1 MVNFAPEMR
10 KRLFLYLILL
20 CAGPSLWAQRP
31 AKGGFAVEM
40 VPDSIMI
47 PKGQH
52 SGTDTSDS
60 RQVQGD
66 KQPVRDELSQVHGDL
81 RLVRVLYVDFE
92 GETQEGALVCNKT
105 IAEDVLDIFRQLYEA
120 RYPIEHIRPISE
132 FGNDDEQ
139 SMRANNTSCFC
150 YRRVAGT
157 QKLSKHAQGLAIDLN
172 PLYNPHVKVRN
183 GRRTV
188 QPETATR
195 YADRSRS
202 FPHKIT
208 RQSLPC
214 RLFREKGFRWGG
226 DWRSSKDYQHFE
238 K

>member
-1 MVNFAPEMR
+1 MR
-10 KRLFLYLILL
+10 KRLFLNLILL
-20 CAGPSLWAQRP
+20 CSITGLWAQKP
-31 AKGGFAVEM
+31 SKTAFSVEM
-40 VPDSIMI
+40 VPDSFICVGAREPSHQINDTI
-47 PKGQH
+47 PVV
-52 SGTDTSDS
+52 D
-60 RQVQGD
+60 
-66 KQPVRDELSQVHGDL
+66 DL
-81 RLVRVLYVDFE
+81 RLVRVLHVDFE
-92 GETQEGALVCNKT
+92 GKTQEGMLICNKE
-105 IAEDVLDIFRQLYEA
+105 IAEDVLDIFRQLYHA
-120 RYPIEHIRPISE
+120 RYPIERIRPISE

-157 QKLSKHAQGLAIDLN
+157 QKLSKHAQGMAIDLN

-183 GRRTV
+183 GHRTV
-188 QPETATR
+188 QPATAER
-195 YADRSRS
+195 YADRSRR

-214 RLFREKGFRWGG
+214 RLYRERGFHWGG